1 MVREVGTKIL
11 KRDAEVNHKNMGNS
25 GQVYRAERENTGSTS
40 PRKVL
45 EFACFPRVIMNST
58 TSCSQRCPFLEDK
71 LLILVLKSPQDA
83 LNCQTAPSLA
93 KPPTM
98 VSTFVSLSKGLKISL
113 SACPEVGK
121 APVSSWVD
129 GYHMRFQLFTS
140 GATLAPDEA

>member
-25 GQVYRAERENTGSTS
+25 GQVYGAERENTGSTS

-58 TSCSQRCPFLEDK
+58 TSRSHQCPFLEDK
-71 LLILVLKSPQDA
+71 LFILVLKSPQDA
-83 LNCQTAPSLA
+83 LNCQTALSLT

-98 VSTFVSLSKGLKISL
+98 VSTFVSLSKGLKIYL
-113 SACPEVGK
+113 STCPEVGK

-129 GYHMRFQLFTS
+129 GSHMRFQLFTS